1 MIEQPTWFDMG
12 NKVVVITGSSGW
24 IGQAL
29 VRRYASAGA
38 AVVLHYF
45 THSEPVHN
53 LANAIVA
60 HGGKATCVQANLSD
74 VQGVESLLR
83 TTLETFSKVDIWIN
97 NAGTYPVASILDMPI
112 EEWNEIININLN
124 SVFVSIKAVAR
135 QMIDQGNGG
144 VIINIASIEGLS
156 PAKGHS
162 HYSSAKAALIMLTRA
177 AAYELG
183 PYGIRVNAISPGLI
197 ARPGIEEAWPQ
208 GVKSWLETAPLQRM
222 GRPEEI
228 AEACFFLSSPAAAWI
243 TGTNLVIDG
252 GASCRPIF

>member
-1 MIEQPTWFDMG
+1 MVEQPMWFDMS

-24 IGQAL
+24 LGQAL
-29 VRRYASAGA
+29 ARRYASAGA
-38 AVVLHYF
+38 SVVLHYF
-45 THSEPVHN
+45 THVEPVQTIAKDI
-53 LANAIVA
+53 LAQ
-60 HGGKATCVQANLSD
+60 GGKAICAQANLSD
-74 VQGVESLLR
+74 AQGVESLLR
-83 TTLETFSKVDIWIN
+83 ITLETFTKVDIWIN
-97 NAGTYPVASILDMPI
+97 NAGIYPVAPILDMPI
-112 EEWNEIININLN
+112 EDWNEIININLN

-135 QMIDQGNGG
+135 QMIVQKSGG
-144 VIINIASIEGLS
+144 VIINIASIEGLY

-162 HYSSAKAALIMLTRA
+162 HYSAAKAALIMLTRA

-183 PYGIRVNAISPGLI
+183 PYGIRINAISPGLI
-197 ARPGIEEAWPQ
+197 ARSGIEETWPQ